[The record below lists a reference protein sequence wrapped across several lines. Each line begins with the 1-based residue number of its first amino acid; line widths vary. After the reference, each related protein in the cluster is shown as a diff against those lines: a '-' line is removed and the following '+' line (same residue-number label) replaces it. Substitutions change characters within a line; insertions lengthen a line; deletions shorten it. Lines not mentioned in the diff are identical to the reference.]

1 MTSRH
6 LAEFWMLEVE
16 WAFINDLED
25 VMFVVEQVL
34 RTVYRAIERSDDMK
48 VLWKANGS
56 SSGSD
61 KRKALEGAM
70 QDGRMWPR
78 ITYTKAV
85 EELKLYH
92 ESSSTQRFEFTPV
105 WGQSL
110 KSEHERYLAEHLFG
124 CPVFV
129 TDYPAVVKPFYMR
142 RKEADSPVVA
152 CFDLLV
158 PYVGELA
165 GGSLREER
173 LDRLEAAM
181 ESNNMTKRDYGW
193 YLDMRKFGG
202 APHGGFGI
210 GFERLVTWL
219 GGIDNVRE
227 SIAMPRWVGR
237 MLG

>member
-1 MTSRH
+1 
-6 LAEFWMLEVE
+6 MLEAE

-25 VMFVVEQVL
+25 VMFVVEEAI
-34 RTVYRAIERSDDMK
+34 RTVYRAVERSDDMQ
-48 VLWKANGS
+48 VLWKDKGS
-56 SSGSD
+56 LSGSD

-70 QDGRMWPR
+70 QDGQMWPR
-78 ITYTKAV
+78 ITYTEAV
-85 EELKLYH
+85 EELQKYH
-92 ESSSTQRFEFTPV
+92 ESKSTQRFEFTPV

-110 KSEHERYLAEHLFG
+110 KSEHERYLSELLFG
-124 CPVFV
+124 SPVFV
-129 TDYPAVVKPFYMR
+129 TDYPADVKPFYMR
-142 RKEADSPVVA
+142 RREAGGPVVA

-158 PYVGELA
+158 PYAGELV

-173 LDRLEAAM
+173 LELLEAAM
-181 ESNNMTKRDYGW
+181 ESNNMTKRDYKW
-193 YLDMRKFGG
+193 YLDGRRFGG

-210 GFERLVTWL
+210 GFERFVAWL